1 MLKWLCNFIQTILKA
16 IMIINY
22 HFLSKE
28 NMGSTLFLVLEI
40 KVNKFK
46 KIEIWEDNG
55 GNEGWRRS
63 VSKIHLSWPE
73 KNQWMRKKL
82 KVGSIESKKD
92 EMEASKR

>member
-1 MLKWLCNFIQTILKA
+1 MLKWLCNLIQTILKV

-46 KIEIWEDNG
+46 KIEI
-55 GNEGWRRS
+55 
-63 VSKIHLSWPE
+63 
-73 KNQWMRKKL
+73 
-82 KVGSIESKKD
+82 
-92 EMEASKR
+92 